1 MLQDVGVSMN
11 KGLIVMLLIAGACG
25 LAPAALTER
34 IENVANPQ
42 KMSGYSITIVE
53 PASGTVLYSYDA
65 HKPLIPASN
74 MKLVSTAA
82 ALKYLGANFEYKTRV
97 GLSNGSLVVIGSG
110 DPILGD
116 KDTDG
121 KYGRQ
126 SGWVFEKIAQALRE
140 QGVTE
145 VNDIV
150 IDTTV
155 FDDERV
161 HPSWKPAELNRAY
174 AAEVCGLNY
183 NLNCIELT
191 AANVGGSV
199 SLQVEP
205 KTSFIEITN
214 QMKAGSAGTSGI
226 ISYRTTQPNK
236 IVVRGE
242 VKSREG
248 PVKLAIEKPAAFFGF
263 LLAEH
268 LARAGITAR
277 GKLIERAFNESEGFT
292 PLVEIVTPLTD
303 VINRANTDSL
313 NLAAEALFKTI
324 AAHGNPDGK
333 NGAWAGG
340 REMVAR
346 YLAGLGVAGDE
357 FKIDDGCGLSR
368 ENRLTTHLLSRL
380 LLDQYRS
387 GNWELFRVSLA
398 VGGEEGTIDKYFNEP
413 RYRGKI
419 HAKTGYISGVRA
431 FSGVCLTD
439 RGPYLFSVLSNGPK
453 GLSRDA
459 INGVAKAIIDEYRVS
474 ATGTPR

>member
-1 MLQDVGVSMN
+1 MLQDVRLSMRRCLVVVLLSAGLCGV
-11 KGLIVMLLIAGACG
+11 
-25 LAPAALTER
+25 APAALTQR
-34 IENVANPQ
+34 IQKVADPQ
-42 KMSGYSITIVE
+42 KVADYSINVVE
-53 PASGTVLYSYDA
+53 PDSGATIFSHDP
-65 HKPLIPASN
+65 HRPLIPASN

-82 ALKYLGANFEYKTRV
+82 ALKYLGASFEYKTRV
-97 GLSNGSLVVIGSG
+97 GLSNSTLVVIGSG

-126 SGWVFEKIAQALRE
+126 SGWAFEKIVQTLRE
-140 QGVTE
+140 HGVTE

-161 HPSWKPAELNRAY
+161 HPSWKPEELNRAY

-183 NLNCIELT
+183 HLNCIELT
-191 AANVGGSV
+191 ATNLGRTV

-214 QMKAGSAGTSGI
+214 QIKAVSSGGRGI
-226 ISYRTTQPNK
+226 GSYRTTQPNK
-236 IVVRGE
+236 IVAFGE
-242 VKSREG
+242 CKNKEG
-248 PVKLAIEKPAAFFGF
+248 PVKVAIEKPAGFFGF

-268 LARAGITAR
+268 LARSGIVAR
-277 GKLIERAFNESEGFT
+277 GKLIERAFSESEGFK
-292 PLVEIVTPLTD
+292 PLVELTTPLTD
-303 VINRANTDSL
+303 VVNRANTDSL
-313 NLAAEALFKTI
+313 NLAAEALLKTI
-324 AAHGNPDGK
+324 DAHGNPDGK
-333 NGAWAGG
+333 NGSWAGG
-340 REMVAR
+340 REMIAH
-346 YLAGLGVAGDE
+346 YLTGLGIPTEE

-368 ENRLTTHLLSRL
+368 QNRLTTHLISRI

-398 VGGEEGTIDKYFNEP
+398 VGGEEGTIDRYFNEP
-413 RYRGKI
+413 KYRGKI
-419 HAKTGYISGVRA
+419 HGKTGYITGVRA

-439 RGPYLFSVLSNGPK
+439 RGPYLFSIISNGPK

-459 INGVAKAIIDEYRVS
+459 INGVAKAIIDEYR
-474 ATGTPR
+474 AAN

>member
-11 KGLIVMLLIAGACG
+11 KCIAVAGLIAAWCG
-25 LAPAALTER
+25 LASAALTQR
-34 IENVANPQ
+34 IEKAVNPQ
-42 KMSGYSITIVE
+42 KASGYSINIVE
-53 PASGTVLYSYDA
+53 PKSGTVIYGHEA
-65 HKPLIPASN
+65 HTPLIPASN

-82 ALKYLGANFEYKTRV
+82 ALKYLGPGFEYKTRV
-97 GLSNGSLVVIGSG
+97 GLSNGTLVVLGSG

-116 KDTDG
+116 KETDA

-126 SGWVFEKIAQALRE
+126 SGWAFEKIVQALRE
-140 QGVTE
+140 RGVSE

-155 FDDERV
+155 FDDEHV
-161 HPSWKPAELNRAY
+161 HPSWKPAELNRGY

-191 AANVGGSV
+191 ATNLGRSV
-199 SLQVEP
+199 AIHVEP
-205 KTSFIEITN
+205 GTSFIEMTN
-214 QMKAGSAGTSGI
+214 QVKAVASGGRGI
-226 ISYRTTQPNK
+226 GSYRTAQPNR
-236 IVVRGE
+236 IVVFGE
-242 VKSREG
+242 VKSKEG
-248 PVKLAIEKPAAFFGF
+248 PVKVAIEKPAGFFGF

-268 LARAGITAR
+268 LSRSGIAAR
-277 GKLIERAFNESEGFT
+277 GKLIERAFRESEGFT
-292 PLVEIVTPLTD
+292 PLAELVTPLTD

-313 NLAAEALFKTI
+313 NLAAEALLKTI
-324 AAHGNPDGK
+324 DAHGNPDGK
-333 NGAWAGG
+333 NGSWAGG
-340 REMVAR
+340 RERIAR
-346 YLAGLGVAGDE
+346 YLADLGIAGEE

-368 ENRLTTHLLSRL
+368 ENRLTTHLISRL
-380 LLDQYRS
+380 LLDQYRG
-387 GNWELFRVSLA
+387 GNWELFKVSLA
-398 VGGEEGTIDKYFNEP
+398 VGGEEGTIDRYFNEP

-459 INGVAKAIIDEYRVS
+459 INGVAKAIIDEYR
-474 ATGTPR
+474 TPTDAGR